1 MLAPDRL
8 RSDDPA
14 IVILFGPCHTDV
26 TRAPACSQGLRSVTC
41 PTGTPGITPEIPG
54 TSRN

>member
-14 IVILFGPCHTDV
+14 IVIRSGPRHTDV